1 MNIGENIKRYRE
13 AAGMTQDELSN
24 ISSIAREHISRI
36 ENDKFTPNI
45 KTAVLIADALGVSL
59 MELLEDKE

>member
-1 MNIGENIKRYRE
+1 MSIGENIKRIRE
-13 AAGMTQDELSN
+13 SSGITQVELSKT
-24 ISSIAREHISRI
+24 SSISQEHISRI

-59 MELLEDKE
+59 MDLLEDKE